1 MASYPGQDH
10 NGLHKR
16 LLPPGSV
23 SDRDSDLTS
32 PGSVRSELTDTGR
45 SEEGERE
52 GGEKLFC
59 QFPGCNRT
67 FDRPNLLKRHL
78 KIHSGE
84 CR

>member
-16 LLPPGSV
+16 LLPPGSL

-45 SEEGERE
+45 SEESERE
-52 GGEKLFC
+52 GPEKLFC
-59 QFPGCNRT
+59 QFPGCTRT
-67 FDRPNLLKRHL
+67 FDNYFVF
-78 KIHSGE
+78 
-84 CR
+84 